1 MLALGNPEAEIE
13 CFYAGDKRLLS
24 GRKRLDF
31 SGMDGGKL
39 AVSIQQS
46 AFFLKSRIPALSRV
60 RDPFRCQEA
69 KGKGFEKGYGSLTRL
84 KAPGI
89 RDFKKRQ
96 AARACERVS
105 LMIISRSFASLSL

>member
-13 CFYAGDKRLLS
+13 CFYARDKRLLFR
-24 GRKRLDF
+24 RKRLDF

-46 AFFLKSRIPALSRV
+46 AISFFLKSRIPALSRV

-69 KGKGFEKGYGSLTRL
+69 KGKGFEKGYGSLTP
-84 KAPGI
+84 A
-89 RDFKKRQ
+89 
-96 AARACERVS
+96 
-105 LMIISRSFASLSL
+105 ISAGDSGFQKTLRSAGTRTR